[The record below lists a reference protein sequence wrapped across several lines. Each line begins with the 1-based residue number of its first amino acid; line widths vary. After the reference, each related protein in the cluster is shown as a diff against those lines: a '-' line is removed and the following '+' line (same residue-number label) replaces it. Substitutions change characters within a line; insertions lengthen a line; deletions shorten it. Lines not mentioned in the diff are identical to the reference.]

1 MTWEDIYAKCYLVVV
16 CHSSTYKIV
25 KVIKLLEKT
34 ALKDSEIIFMMI
46 IIYFY
51 NYYIKLFKLVC
62 KTLFI

>member
-1 MTWEDIYAKCYLVVV
+1 MV

-51 NYYIKLFKLVC
+51 NYYIKLFKLDLQD
-62 KTLFI
+62 TLYITLH

>member
-1 MTWEDIYAKCYLVVV
+1 MV
-16 CHSSTYKIV
+16 CHSSTYKLV

-51 NYYIKLFKLVC
+51 NYYIKLFKLVLQD
-62 KTLFI
+62 TLYITLH